1 MPCNFK
7 AVILWSLMHNFWVC
21 GVSSAG
27 KDAFL
32 SPDHIFLLGILIT
45 SFNSF
50 YTFFLAGLPCSWGA
64 SPISGGL
71 EGQPE
76 VVTVARIPEVAE
88 AGLPC
93 LVLFGHILQPCWT
106 AKPLQGLAA
115 HCPRGEGPRSSP
127 GAGAPLVPA
136 QLQPGCEQLG
146 LEDYLPP
153 AKLAVGVWSSL
164 RTHEEQGLFPPG
176 ACLHGWWLLC
186 AGPQCDP
193 ALSRAQKGTVLSQK
207 SCRDTATLLG
217 SSLCFFLPKPHPLGT
232 ALSYF

>member
-1 MPCNFK
+1 MFIIFCEKQNKMPCNFK

-93 LVLFGHILQPCWT
+93 LVLFGHILLPCWT
-106 AKPLQGLAA
+106 AKQQNL
-115 HCPRGEGPRSSP
+115 SK
-127 GAGAPLVPA
+127 V
-136 QLQPGCEQLG
+136 LQP
-146 LEDYLPP
+146 
-153 AKLAVGVWSSL
+153 
-164 RTHEEQGLFPPG
+164 
-176 ACLHGWWLLC
+176 
-186 AGPQCDP
+186 
-193 ALSRAQKGTVLSQK
+193 TVLVGKVQG
-207 SCRDTATLLG
+207 AHQG
-217 SSLCFFLPKPHPLGT
+217 QEHPLSL
-232 ALSYF
+232 LSCSQGVNSLAWRIISHLQSLL